1 MKRQR
6 AHSSP
11 PAESAA
17 VGPPAPELSPSR
29 VAVLLLVLTGLAFA
43 GWQLVSR
50 GTPAA
55 DAKSG
60 AASVYAPYVDVTLSP
75 TYPFQLPSANPV
87 SSVYLA
93 FVVGDPTSPC
103 RPSWGGY
110 YTLDQAERSLDLDA
124 RTAQLRKEGGSVMI
138 SFGGRDNAE
147 LAVGCSDGH
156 KLVDAY
162 RAPLT
167 RYHATAIDLDLEGAT
182 LDDRSANARRATAIA
197 SIQQAMAARHR
208 PLRVWLTLPVSS
220 RGLTAQGL
228 AAVRA
233 MLRAHVKLAG
243 VNAMAM
249 SFGSAETAPGA
260 MVGVVERS
268 LVATEAQVQSLWQ
281 RAGLPSS
288 AADAWGHVGVTVMLG
303 VNDTADERFTTADA
317 RQLAAFVRRHGIPRV
332 SAWSLNRDAACG
344 GAFPRTGLLSN
355 TCSGVLQTP
364 LQFTRI
370 FASLKGTRIAS
381 APAASPSPQQQPR
394 TRRPDN
400 PATSPYPIWRA
411 SAAYGTGYKVVW
423 QGEIYQASW
432 WSQGTP
438 PDAAAAG
445 PPNGPWQPI
454 GPVPPGS
461 HAPKLVM
468 LVPRTFAAWS
478 PTAVYHAGDR
488 VSFDG
493 LPYQARWY
501 TQGDQPLDD
510 LPADPGTV
518 WRPLFKFPGEP
529 TAASTGTEAP

>member
-1 MKRQR
+1 MKRQH

-11 PAESAA
+11 PAGSAPA
-17 VGPPAPELSPSR
+17 GPPTPELSPGR
-29 VAVLLLVLTGLAFA
+29 VAVLLVILAGIAFA

-60 AASVYAPYVDVTLSP
+60 AVSVYAPYVDVTLSP

-93 FVVGDPTSPC
+93 FVVGSRSHPC
-103 RPSWGGY
+103 SPSWGAS
-110 YTLDQAERSLDLDA
+110 YTLDQAERSLNLDA
-124 RTAQLRKEGGSVMI
+124 RTAQLRKEGGSVMV
-138 SFGGRDNAE
+138 SFGGRDNTE
-147 LAVGCSDGH
+147 LAVGCSDVRR
-156 KLVDAY
+156 LADAY
-162 RAPLT
+162 RAPVT

-182 LDDRSANARRATAIA
+182 LDVSSANGRRAAAIA
-197 SIQQAMAARHR
+197 SLQRTMAARHT
-208 PLRVWLTLPVSS
+208 PLRVWMTLPVSS

-249 SFGSAETAPGA
+249 DFGSAEAARGA
-260 MVGVVERS
+260 MLGVVEHA
-268 LVATEAQVQSLWQ
+268 LVTTEAQVQLLWQ

-288 AADAWGHVGVTVMLG
+288 AAAAWGHVGVTVMLG
-303 VNDTADERFTTADA
+303 VNDTADERFTTDDA
-317 RQLAAFVRRHGIPRV
+317 QQLAAFVRRHGIPRV
-332 SAWSLNRDAACG
+332 SAWSLNRDAQCG
-344 GAFPRTGLLSN
+344 GAFPRTGMLSDA
-355 TCSGVLQTP
+355 CSGVLQQP

-370 FASLKGTRIAS
+370 FASLKGTRTAS
-381 APAASPSPQQQPR
+381 APAASPTPQQQPR
-394 TRRPDN
+394 TRRPDS

-411 SAAYGTGYKVVW
+411 SAAYDTGYKVVW

-438 PDAAAAG
+438 PDAASAG
-445 PPNGPWQPI
+445 PPSGPWEPI
-454 GPVPPGS
+454 GPVPAGS
-461 HAPKLVM
+461 RAPKLVL
-468 LVPRTFAAWS
+468 LVPNTLASWS
-478 PTAVYHAGDR
+478 PTAVYRAGDR
-488 VSFDG
+488 VSYGG

-510 LPADPGTV
+510 LPADPGTP
-518 WRPLFKFPGEP
+518 WQPLFKFPGEP